1 MSAHRAK
8 QCHLRFEFRDP
19 SVALGERAGHV
30 GGLKIFKSGVICV
43 FQDPTPPVVH
53 NWRGIPYVLA
63 RP

>member
-19 SVALGERAGHV
+19 PVALGERAGHV

-43 FQDPTPPVVH
+43 FQDPISSC
-53 NWRGIPYVLA
+53 RA
-63 RP
+63 